1 MLEWWTKSPAASD
14 YINFFPLA
22 GIDGTLKSLLA
33 KTRLKGRLAMKTG
46 SMASVQAYAGYKV
59 DAGGHPTHVVVI
71 MVNGFFCSR
80 SSLRKQTEAFL
91 LDTFK

>member
-1 MLEWWTKSPAASD
+1 
-14 YINFFPLA
+14 
-22 GIDGTLKSLLA
+22 
-33 KTRLKGRLAMKTG
+33 
-46 SMASVQAYAGYKV
+46 MASVQAYAGYKV